1 MVIMLG
7 TCTIRKSV
15 LYVCVFQT
23 PAFPLFDI
31 KKWTCLHVWGKHS
44 SHLGR
49 WASPQFTA
57 HCAFTKTFWG
67 LLIVYT
73 QGKYHMSFRDGEKLQ
88 NARWRDLFSSIWRYL
103 HHALWKVQY
112 PKWQMHNKPFLCKGY
127 VVLQGDYSC
136 VRDFFSAT
144 GLPTIFPKK
153 DVKEMGQRDKLT
165 KTDIERVRRLYSCGI
180 SSTLLTAHKFH
191 LWSPYFEAL
200 KLVWPPYFC
209 WNQKWS
215 HVES

>member
-1 MVIMLG
+1 M
-7 TCTIRKSV
+7 
-15 LYVCVFQT
+15 
-23 PAFPLFDI
+23 
-31 KKWTCLHVWGKHS
+31 WGKHS

-180 SSTLLTAHKFH
+180 FSTLLTAHKFH
-191 LWSPYFEAL
+191 LWSPHFEAL
-200 KLVWPPYFC
+200 KLVWPPYFLLEPEVIAC
-209 WNQKWS
+209 GILARCTEALFGAN
-215 HVES
+215 VEKVIQQNVWDCPSKSCQPSCLSK